1 MAMLIA
7 SGVKRIIGIA
17 WMPFLVFLIPC
28 LIFWPTL
35 NVGFVSDDY
44 LYHAAFSNT
53 FWDFLE
59 KTILVGS
66 GGAMIPEFFRP
77 VGIMS
82 LKLDYS
88 FWGSDPVGF
97 HLTNILLHSLN
108 AVLLFYL
115 AGSFGLR
122 RVGAFA
128 AGLFFGLYPLNSE
141 PVSWISGRFDL
152 LATTFILLMLH
163 AWRIGQMRNDLR
175 WMIPSVIMFLLGTL
189 SKENA
194 VAGLALLPLTDWLL
208 RMRTKKEWGTAVGW
222 QWKWYIVFSAVAI
235 VVIWLR
241 IPLFGDIG
249 GYASQD
255 ARSAFFGAP
264 LTILW
269 SNFFNENLKML
280 FSPVSRILWSEWG
293 AFPQQFLIIIAA
305 VFYAGLLAALVR
317 IIVAAIKTDGSM
329 LAISASGI
337 AWIILMMIPVLPI
350 EGVQDSLNCARFL
363 YLSIAGFA
371 LLTGVAVG
379 LGFNSGKI
387 VRRITL
393 VIFILTL
400 LASST
405 VLTRHNMT
413 WIEAGQIASRIN
425 TTMETFASQLPDNS
439 TIFTIEHPLLW
450 KGASC
455 SPLKYNSYL
464 EYRYGISGIN
474 IVEMPVAPND
484 IDIWWSDLSESYAR
498 PAIGFVWNKSTE
510 TIDVLPLFIPD
521 EISTVETTD
530 AGSGEPVS
538 SNPGVSEPEEINV
551 FPEPG

>member
-1 MAMLIA
+1 MGMRIA
-7 SGVKRIIGIA
+7 SGVKRITGTA
-17 WMPFLVFLIPC
+17 WMPFLIFLIPC

-53 FWDFLE
+53 LWDFLE

-66 GGAMIPEFFRP
+66 NGIMTPEFFRP
-77 VGIMS
+77 LGIIS
-82 LKLDYS
+82 LKLDYL
-88 FWGSDPVGF
+88 FWGPDPVGF
-97 HLTNILLHSLN
+97 HLTNILLHSIN

-115 AGSFGLR
+115 AGSFGMR
-122 RVGAFA
+122 RAGAFA

-163 AWRIGQMRNDLR
+163 AWCIGRMRNDLR
-175 WMIPSVIMFLLGTL
+175 WMIPSIIMFLLGTL

-208 RMRTKKEWGTAVGW
+208 RMRTKKEWGTAIGW
-222 QWKWYIVFSAVAI
+222 QWKWYIVFAAVAI

-241 IPLFGDIG
+241 VPLFGDIG
-249 GYASQD
+249 GYGDEHAGL
-255 ARSAFFGAP
+255 AFFGVP

-293 AFPQQFLIIIAA
+293 AFPQQLLIVIAA
-305 VFYAGLLAALVR
+305 VFYLGLLAALVR
-317 IIVAAIKTDGSM
+317 ITVAAIRTDGSM
-329 LAISASGI
+329 LVISASGI
-337 AWIILMMIPVLPI
+337 AWIILMMIPVTPI
-350 EGVQDSLNCARFL
+350 EGVQDSLSYARFL
-363 YLSIAGFA
+363 YLSIAGLA

-405 VLTRHNMT
+405 VLTRHNLT

-425 TTMETFASQLPDNS
+425 TTMETFSSQLTDNS

-450 KGASC
+450 KGAGC
-455 SPLKYNSYL
+455 SPTQYNSYL
-464 EYRYGISGIN
+464 EYRYGCGGIN
-474 IVEMPVAPND
+474 VVEMPVAPDD
-484 IDIWWSDLSESYAR
+484 IDIWWRDLSESYAR
-498 PAIGFVWNKSTE
+498 PAIGFVWNESTQ

-521 EISTVETTD
+521 EISTV
-530 AGSGEPVS
+530 AGPEELVS
-538 SNPGVSEPEEINV
+538 PDHGVGEPEEINV

>member
-1 MAMLIA
+1 MQIT
-7 SGVKRIIGIA
+7 SGVKRITGTA
-17 WMPFLVFLIPC
+17 WMPFLIFLIPC

-53 FWDFLE
+53 LLDFLE

-66 GGAMIPEFFRP
+66 NGIMTPEFFRP
-77 VGIMS
+77 VGIIS
-82 LKLDYS
+82 LKLDYL
-88 FWGSDPVGF
+88 FWGPDPVGF
-97 HLTNILLHSLN
+97 HLTNILLHSIN

-115 AGSFGLR
+115 VGSFGIR

-141 PVSWISGRFDL
+141 PVSWVSGRFDL

-163 AWRIGQMRNDLR
+163 AWCIGRMRNDLR
-175 WMIPSVIMFLLGTL
+175 WMIPSIIMFLLGTL

-208 RMRTKKEWGTAVGW
+208 RMRTKKEWGTAIGW
-222 QWKWYIVFSAVAI
+222 QWKWYIVFAAVAI

-241 IPLFGDIG
+241 VPLFGDIG
-249 GYASQD
+249 GYGDEHAGL
-255 ARSAFFGAP
+255 AFFGVP
-264 LTILW
+264 FTILW

-293 AFPQQFLIIIAA
+293 AFPQQFLIVIAA
-305 VFYAGLLAALVR
+305 VFYLGLLAALVR
-317 IIVAAIKTDGSM
+317 ITVAAIRTDRSM
-329 LAISASGI
+329 LVISLSGI

-350 EGVQDSLNCARFL
+350 EGVQDSLSYARFL
-363 YLSIAGFA
+363 YLSIAGLA
-371 LLTGVAVG
+371 LLTGVAVD

-405 VLTRHNMT
+405 VLTRHNLT

-425 TTMETFASQLPDNS
+425 TTMQTFSSQLTDNS

-450 KGASC
+450 KGAGC
-455 SPLKYNSYL
+455 SPRKYNSYL
-464 EYRYGISGIN
+464 EYRYGCGGIN
-474 IVEMPVAPND
+474 VVEMPVAPDD

-498 PAIGFVWNKSTE
+498 PAIGFVWNESTE

-521 EISTVETTD
+521 EIPTVETTV
-530 AGSGEPVS
+530 AEPVS
-538 SNPGVSEPEEINV
+538 PDHGVGEPEEINV